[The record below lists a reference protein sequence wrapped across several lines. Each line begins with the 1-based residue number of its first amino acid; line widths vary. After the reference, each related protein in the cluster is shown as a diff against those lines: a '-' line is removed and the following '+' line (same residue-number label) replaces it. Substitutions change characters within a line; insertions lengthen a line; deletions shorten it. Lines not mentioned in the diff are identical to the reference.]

1 MSRAVMQQALDAI
14 DHLCNTTAA
23 GRYYEP
29 KIVGD
34 AVKALEAALAEPEPV
49 IDKTMAKRIATQL
62 GWGPAKKP
70 LTDEEI
76 ARIPWIYPRNSTY
89 KEQLLAYA
97 RAIERAHG
105 IKEQEH
111 E

>member
-62 GWGPAKKP
+62 GWEPPRKP
-70 LTDEEI
+70 LSEDEIIEI
-76 ARIPWIYPRNSTY
+76 VRNLWFATPQRTTPIDVAR
-89 KEQLLAYA
+89 E
-97 RAIERAHG
+97 IEKAHG
-105 IKEQEH
+105 IKEQET
-111 E
+111 